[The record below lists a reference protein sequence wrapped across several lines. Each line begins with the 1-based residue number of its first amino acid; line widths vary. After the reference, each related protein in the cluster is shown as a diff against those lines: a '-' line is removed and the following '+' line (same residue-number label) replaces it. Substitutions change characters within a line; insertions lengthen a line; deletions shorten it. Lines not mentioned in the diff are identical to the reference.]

1 MKYFSFIS
9 DLTDEYVEVYQT
21 GEVYMNYKLVKEKS
35 KYEDLE
41 KHLTKES
48 MKKKLKEFYER
59 TCKIT
64 S

>member
-1 MKYFSFIS
+1 
-9 DLTDEYVEVYQT
+9 
-21 GEVYMNYKLVKEKS
+21 MNYKLVKEKS